1 MELKIGTHK
10 VLCVLAALMVMAAC
24 SNIDD
29 FVAEADIQHPA
40 HFHHY
45 P

>member
-29 FVAEADIQHPA
+29 FVAEGDP
-40 HFHHY
+40 
-45 P
+45 